1 MRFLITTLV
10 FAFILCS
17 CENKPEEKEKR
28 EFTPIEV
35 RDDYHVE
42 YFPGTKKLKIEGPKD
57 ENNQRHGMWKSYNPA
72 GVLVSMTEF
81 QNGKKNGVIVVNYDS
96 GTTRYTGEHINDEPS
111 GIWKFYNP
119 DGTLATEKNYDE

>member
-1 MRFLITTLV
+1 MVSVSLFY
-10 FAFILCS
+10 S
-17 CENKPEEKEKR
+17 CGNEPEEKPKR
-28 EFTPIEV
+28 EFEAIEV

-57 ENNQRHGMWKSYNPA
+57 ENNERHGMWKSYNPA

-81 QNGKKNGVIVVNYDS
+81 KHGKKNGITLVNYDS
-96 GTTRYTGEHINDEPS
+96 GKTRYTGEHINDVKS

-119 DGTLATEKNYDE
+119 DGTLAQEKNYNE